1 MALESLDRSPPPFFR
16 VGFAPLTKLIFFS
29 ALSLLLVFGDKQLQ
43 FTKPLRAGLSTL
55 ILPMQWLV
63 LQPGEALSAMGTY
76 FQNLEQA
83 QTNLKAAEL
92 KVLQQSVRSQQ
103 VEQLQI
109 ENQNLRQLMG
119 LQSSMAVTSQTAEVL
134 FDVPDPYNQRIVIDR
149 GQLKNVALG
158 SPVIDAGGVVG
169 QVTRV
174 YPLTSEVTLL
184 TDKDQS
190 YPLTSEVTLLTDKDQ
205 SIPVLNSRTGARNIT
220 SGDVLA
226 GQPMIE
232 LKFVPAS
239 ADVKEGD
246 LLTTSGIDGVYPAG
260 LQVARISHIERRV
273 DISFA
278 RIHASPLAELKGRH
292 VLVLQP
298 SAASALNKGK
308 AP

>member
-29 ALSLLLVFGDKQLQ
+29 ALSVLLMFGDKQLQ
-43 FTKPLRAGLSTL
+43 FTKPIRAGLSTL
-55 ILPMQWLV
+55 IMPVQWLV
-63 LQPGEALSAMGTY
+63 LQPGQVASSVGDY

-83 QTNLKAAEL
+83 QKDLQALQLKQ
-92 KVLQQSVRSQQ
+92 LQQSARAQQ
-103 VEQLQI
+103 VEQLLI
-109 ENQNLRQLMG
+109 ENQNLRQL
-119 LQSSMAVTSQTAEVL
+119 LDLKNAVATPSQVAEIL
-134 FDVPDPYNQRIVIDR
+134 FDVPDPYNQRIVIDK
-149 GQLKNVALG
+149 GQTKEVVMG
-158 SPVIDAGGVVG
+158 SPVIDAGGVIG

-174 YPLTSEVTLL
+174 YPLTAEVTLL
-184 TDKDQS
+184 TDR
-190 YPLTSEVTLLTDKDQ
+190 DQ
-205 SIPVLNSRTGARNIT
+205 SIPVMNSRTGARNIS
-220 SGDVLA
+220 SGNILS
-226 GQPMIE
+226 GTPLIE

-278 RIHASPLAELKGRH
+278 RIHATPLAELKGRH

-298 SAASALNKGK
+298 TGIQANNKGK

>member
-29 ALSLLLVFGDKQLQ
+29 ALSLLLVFGDKQMQ

-55 ILPMQWLV
+55 ILPIQWLV
-63 LQPGEALSAMGTY
+63 LQPGEAVSAMGTY

-190 YPLTSEVTLLTDKDQ
+190 
-205 SIPVLNSRTGARNIT
+205 IPVLNSRTGARNIT

>member
-1 MALESLDRSPPPFFR
+1 M
-16 VGFAPLTKLIFFS
+16 
-29 ALSLLLVFGDKQLQ
+29 
-43 FTKPLRAGLSTL
+43 
-55 ILPMQWLV
+55 
-63 LQPGEALSAMGTY
+63 QPGEALSAIGTY
-76 FQNLEQA
+76 FQSLDQA
-83 QTNLKAAEL
+83 QKNLKAAEL

-109 ENQNLRQLMG
+109 ENQNLRLLME
-119 LQSSMAVTSQTAEVL
+119 LQASIAVSFQTAEVL
-134 FDVPDPYNQRIVIDR
+134 FDVPDPYNQRIVINR
-149 GQLKNVALG
+149 GLLKNVALG

-190 YPLTSEVTLLTDKDQ
+190 
-205 SIPVLNSRTGARNIT
+205 IPVLNSRTGARNIT

-226 GQPMIE
+226 GLPMIE

-246 LLTTSGIDGVYPAG
+246 LLTTSGIDGIYPAG

-298 SAASALNKGK
+298 TSASTLNKGK
-308 AP
+308 TP

>member
-1 MALESLDRSPPPFFR
+1 MALESHDRSPPPFFR

-29 ALSLLLVFGDKQLQ
+29 ALSLLLVVGDKQLQ

-55 ILPMQWLV
+55 ILPIQWLV

-76 FQNLEQA
+76 FQNLDQA
-83 QTNLKAAEL
+83 QTNLKVAEL

-119 LQSSMAVTSQTAEVL
+119 LQSSMVVASQAAEVL

-174 YPLTSEVTLL
+174 
-184 TDKDQS
+184 

-278 RIHASPLAELKGRH
+278 RIHARPLAELKGRH
-292 VLVLQP
+292 VLILQP
-298 SAASALNKGK
+298 SASSALNKGK
-308 AP
+308 TP

>member
-55 ILPMQWLV
+55 ILPIQWLV

-76 FQNLEQA
+76 FQNLDQA

-92 KVLQQSVRSQQ
+92 KLLQQSVRSQQ
-103 VEQLQI
+103 LDQLQI

-119 LQSSMAVTSQTAEVL
+119 LQSSMVVASQAAEVL

-190 YPLTSEVTLLTDKDQ
+190 
-205 SIPVLNSRTGARNIT
+205 IPVLNSRTGARNIT

-226 GQPMIE
+226 GLPMIE

-260 LQVARISHIERRV
+260 LQVARISHIERRA

-292 VLVLQP
+292 VLILQP
-298 SAASALNKGK
+298 SASSALNKGK
-308 AP
+308 TP

>member
-55 ILPMQWLV
+55 ILPIQWLV

-76 FQNLEQA
+76 FQNLDQA
-83 QTNLKAAEL
+83 QTNRKAAEL

-119 LQSSMAVTSQTAEVL
+119 LQSSMAVSSQTAEVL

-149 GQLKNVALG
+149 GQLKNVTLG

-174 YPLTSEVTLL
+174 
-184 TDKDQS
+184 

-226 GQPMIE
+226 GLPMIE

-246 LLTTSGIDGVYPAG
+246 LLTTSGIDGIYPAG

-292 VLVLQP
+292 VLILQP
-298 SAASALNKGK
+298 TAALSTPKGK
-308 AP
+308 TP

>member
-55 ILPMQWLV
+55 ILPIQWLV

-76 FQNLEQA
+76 FQNLDQA

-92 KVLQQSVRSQQ
+92 KLLQQSVRSQQ
-103 VEQLQI
+103 LDQLQI

-119 LQSSMAVTSQTAEVL
+119 LQSSMVVASQAAEVL

-190 YPLTSEVTLLTDKDQ
+190 
-205 SIPVLNSRTGARNIT
+205 IPVLNSRTGARNIT

-226 GQPMIE
+226 GLPMIE

-246 LLTTSGIDGVYPAG
+246 LLTTSGIDGIYPAG

-292 VLVLQP
+292 VLILQP
-298 SAASALNKGK
+298 SASSALNKGK
-308 AP
+308 TP

>member
-1 MALESLDRSPPPFFR
+1 MALDSLDRTPPPFFR

-29 ALSLLLVFGDKQLQ
+29 ALSLLLVFSDKQLQ

-55 ILPMQWLV
+55 ILPVQWLV

-76 FQNLEQA
+76 FQNLDQA

-190 YPLTSEVTLLTDKDQ
+190 
-205 SIPVLNSRTGARNIT
+205 IPVLNSRTGARNIT

-232 LKFVPAS
+232 IKFVPAS

>member
-29 ALSLLLVFGDKQLQ
+29 ALSVLLMFGDKQLQ
-43 FTKPLRAGLSTL
+43 FTKPIRAGLSTL
-55 ILPMQWLV
+55 IMPVQWLV
-63 LQPGEALSAMGTY
+63 LQPGQVASSVADY

-83 QTNLKAAEL
+83 QKNLQTVQLKA
-92 KVLQQSVRSQQ
+92 LQQSARAQQ
-103 VEQLQI
+103 VEQLLI
-109 ENQNLRQLMG
+109 ENQNLRQL
-119 LQSSMAVTSQTAEVL
+119 LDLKNTFATPSQVAEIL
-134 FDVPDPYNQRIVIDR
+134 FDVQDPYNQRIVIDK
-149 GQLKNVALG
+149 GQAKEVALG
-158 SPVIDAGGVVG
+158 SPVIDTGGVIG

-184 TDKDQS
+184 TDR
-190 YPLTSEVTLLTDKDQ
+190 DQ
-205 SIPVLNSRTGARNIT
+205 SIPVMNSRTGARNI
-220 SGDVLA
+220 SGGNILA
-226 GQPMIE
+226 GVPLIE

-278 RIHASPLAELKGRH
+278 RIHATPLAELKGRH

-298 SAASALNKGK
+298 TGIQATGKGK

>member
-1 MALESLDRSPPPFFR
+1 MALDSLDRSPPPFFR
-16 VGFAPLTKLIFFS
+16 VGLAPLTKLIFFS
-29 ALSLLLVFGDKQLQ
+29 ALSLLLMFGDKQLQ

-55 ILPMQWLV
+55 ILPVQWLV
-63 LQPGEALSAMGTY
+63 LQPGEVLSVIGTY
-76 FQNLEQA
+76 FQSLNQA
-83 QTNLKAAEL
+83 QKNLQAAEL
-92 KVLQQSVRSQQ
+92 KMLQQSLRSRQ

-109 ENQNLRQLMG
+109 ENQNLRLLMD
-119 LQSSMAVTSQTAEVL
+119 LQASIAVSFQTAEVL

-184 TDKDQS
+184 TDR
-190 YPLTSEVTLLTDKDQ
+190 DQ
-205 SIPVLNSRTGARNIT
+205 SIHVLNSRTGARNIT
-220 SGDVLA
+220 SGDVMA

-292 VLVLQP
+292 VLILQP
-298 SAASALNKGK
+298 TAVSAPSKGK
-308 AP
+308 TP

>member
-1 MALESLDRSPPPFFR
+1 MALDTLDRSPPPFFR
-16 VGFAPLTKLIFFS
+16 VGLAPLTKLIFFS
-29 ALSLLLVFGDKQLQ
+29 ALSLLLMFGDKQLQ

-55 ILPMQWLV
+55 ILPVQWLV
-63 LQPGEALSAMGTY
+63 LQPGEALSVIGTY
-76 FQNLEQA
+76 FQSLNQA
-83 QTNLKAAEL
+83 QKNLKAAEL
-92 KVLQQSVRSQQ
+92 KMLQQSLRSQQ

-109 ENQNLRQLMG
+109 ENQNLRLLMD
-119 LQSSMAVTSQTAEVL
+119 LQASIPVSFQTAEVL

-184 TDKDQS
+184 TDR
-190 YPLTSEVTLLTDKDQ
+190 DQ

-220 SGDVLA
+220 SGDVMA

-260 LQVARISHIERRV
+260 LQVARISQIERRV

-278 RIHASPLAELKGRH
+278 RIHASPLAELTGRH
-292 VLVLQP
+292 VLILQP
-298 SAASALNKGK
+298 STVSAPSKGK
-308 AP
+308 TP

>member
-29 ALSLLLVFGDKQLQ
+29 ALSVLLMFGDKQLQ
-43 FTKPLRAGLSTL
+43 FTKPIRAGLSTL
-55 ILPMQWLV
+55 IMPVQWLV
-63 LQPGEALSAMGTY
+63 LQPGQVASSVGGY

-83 QTNLKAAEL
+83 QKDLQALQLKQ
-92 KVLQQSVRSQQ
+92 LQQSARAQQ
-103 VEQLQI
+103 VEQLLI
-109 ENQNLRQLMG
+109 ENQNLRQL
-119 LQSSMAVTSQTAEVL
+119 LDLKNTIATPSQVAEIL
-134 FDVPDPYNQRIVIDR
+134 FDVPDPYNQRIVIDK
-149 GQLKNVALG
+149 GQTKEVVMG
-158 SPVIDAGGVVG
+158 SPVIDAGGVIG

-174 YPLTSEVTLL
+174 YPLTAEVTLL
-184 TDKDQS
+184 TDR
-190 YPLTSEVTLLTDKDQ
+190 DQ
-205 SIPVLNSRTGARNIT
+205 SIPVMNSRTGARNIS
-220 SGDVLA
+220 SGNILS
-226 GQPMIE
+226 GTPLIE

-278 RIHASPLAELKGRH
+278 RIHATPLAELKGRH

-298 SAASALNKGK
+298 TGIQANNKGK

>member
-1 MALESLDRSPPPFFR
+1 

-29 ALSLLLVFGDKQLQ
+29 ALSLLLVFGDKQMQ

-55 ILPMQWLV
+55 VLPVQWLV
-63 LQPGEALSAMGTY
+63 LQPGEALSALGKY
-76 FQNLEQA
+76 FQNLDQA
-83 QTNLKAAEL
+83 LHNLKSAEL

-109 ENQNLRQLMG
+109 ENQNLRQLMA
-119 LQSSMAVTSQTAEVL
+119 LQSSVPVRSQAAEVL
-134 FDVPDPYNQRIVIDR
+134 FDVPDPYNQRFVIDR
-149 GQLKNVALG
+149 GQLKDVALG

-174 YPLTSEVTLL
+174 
-184 TDKDQS
+184 

-226 GQPMIE
+226 GVSVIE

-278 RIHASPLAELKGRH
+278 RIHATPLAELKGRH

-298 SAASALNKGK
+298 TSANMSTKGK
-308 AP
+308 TP

>member
-1 MALESLDRSPPPFFR
+1 MALDFLDRSTPPFFR
-16 VGFAPLTKLIFFS
+16 VGLAPLTKLIFFS
-29 ALSLLLVFGDKQLQ
+29 ALSLLLMFGDKQLQ

-55 ILPMQWLV
+55 ILPVQWLV
-63 LQPGEALSAMGTY
+63 LQPGEALSVIGTY
-76 FQNLEQA
+76 FQSLNQA
-83 QTNLKAAEL
+83 QKNLQAAEL
-92 KVLQQSVRSQQ
+92 KMLQQSLRSQQ

-109 ENQNLRQLMG
+109 ENQNLRLLMD
-119 LQSSMAVTSQTAEVL
+119 LQASIAVSFQTAEVL

-184 TDKDQS
+184 TDR
-190 YPLTSEVTLLTDKDQ
+190 DQ
-205 SIPVLNSRTGARNIT
+205 SIHVLNSRTGARNIT
-220 SGDVLA
+220 SGDVMA

-292 VLVLQP
+292 VLILQP
-298 SAASALNKGK
+298 TAASAPSKGK
-308 AP
+308 TP

>member
-1 MALESLDRSPPPFFR
+1 MAPASFDRSPPPFFR

-29 ALSLLLVFGDKQLQ
+29 ALSLLLMFGDKQLQ
-43 FTKPLRAGLSTL
+43 FTKPIRASLSTL
-55 ILPMQWLV
+55 ILPVQWLV
-63 LQPGEALSAMGTY
+63 LQPGQVASAIGDY

-83 QTNLKAAEL
+83 QKNLQAVQLEA
-92 KVLQQSVRSQQ
+92 LQQSTRSQQ
-103 VEQLQI
+103 VEQLLI
-109 ENQNLRQLMG
+109 ENQNLRQL
-119 LQSSMAVTSQTAEVL
+119 LDLKPTFTTSSQVAEVL
-134 FDVPDPYNQRIVIDR
+134 FDVTDPYNQRIVIDK
-149 GQLKNVALG
+149 GEVKNVALG

-174 YPLTSEVTLL
+174 YPFTAEVTLL
-184 TDKDQS
+184 TDR
-190 YPLTSEVTLLTDKDQ
+190 DQ
-205 SIPVLNSRTGARNIT
+205 SIPVVNSRTGARNIT
-220 SGDVLA
+220 RGDILA
-226 GQPMIE
+226 GLPLIE

-260 LQVARISHIERRV
+260 LQVGRISHIERRV

-278 RIHASPLAELKGRH
+278 RIHATPLAEIKGRH

-298 SAASALNKGK
+298 TGSTSAPNGK

>member
-16 VGFAPLTKLIFFS
+16 VGFAPLTKLVFFS
-29 ALSLLLVFGDKQLQ
+29 ALSLLLMFGDQQLQ
-43 FTKPLRAGLSTL
+43 FTKPLRAALSTL
-55 ILPMQWLV
+55 ILPVQWLV
-63 LQPGEALSAMGTY
+63 LQPGQAWSSLGNH
-76 FQNLEQA
+76 FQSLEQA
-83 QTNLKAAEL
+83 QQNLKAAEVKAL
-92 KVLQQSVRSQQ
+92 ELSVRSQQ

-109 ENQNLRQLMG
+109 ENQTLRQLMG
-119 LQSSMAVTSQTAEVL
+119 MSSNLSANFQAAEIL
-134 FDVPDPYNQRIVIDR
+134 FDVPDPYNQRLVINK
-149 GQLKNVALG
+149 GQTNGVALG
-158 SPVIDAGGVVG
+158 SPVIDAGGVIG
-169 QVTRV
+169 QITRL
-174 YPLTSEVTLL
+174 YPMTAEVTLL
-184 TDKDQS
+184 TDQN
-190 YPLTSEVTLLTDKDQ
+190 Q

-220 SGDVLA
+220 NGDMLEGV
-226 GQPMIE
+226 PMIE

-278 RIHASPLAELKGRH
+278 RIHAKPLAQLQGRH

-298 SAASALNKGK
+298 TGAAAAAKGK

>member
-1 MALESLDRSPPPFFR
+1 MALDSLDRSPPPFFR

-29 ALSLLLVFGDKQLQ
+29 ALSLLLIFGDKQLQ

-55 ILPMQWLV
+55 ILPIQWLV
-63 LQPGEALSAMGTY
+63 MQPGEALSAIGTY
-76 FQNLEQA
+76 FQSLDQA
-83 QTNLKAAEL
+83 QKNLKAAEL

-109 ENQNLRQLMG
+109 ENQNLRLLME
-119 LQSSMAVTSQTAEVL
+119 LQASIAVSFQTAEVL
-134 FDVPDPYNQRIVIDR
+134 FDVPDPYNQRIVINR
-149 GQLKNVALG
+149 GLLKNVALG

-190 YPLTSEVTLLTDKDQ
+190 
-205 SIPVLNSRTGARNIT
+205 IPVLNSRTGARNIT

-226 GQPMIE
+226 GLPMIE

-246 LLTTSGIDGVYPAG
+246 LLTTSGIDGIYPAG

-278 RIHASPLAELKGRH
+278 RIHATPLAELKGRH

-298 SAASALNKGK
+298 TSASTVNKGK
-308 AP
+308 TP

>member
-1 MALESLDRSPPPFFR
+1 MALESHDRSPPPFFR

-29 ALSLLLVFGDKQLQ
+29 ALSLLLVVGDKQLQ

-55 ILPMQWLV
+55 ILPIQWLV

-76 FQNLEQA
+76 FQNLDQA
-83 QTNLKAAEL
+83 QTNLKVAEL
-92 KVLQQSVRSQQ
+92 KLLQQSVRSQQ

-119 LQSSMAVTSQTAEVL
+119 LQSSMVVASQAAEVL

-174 YPLTSEVTLL
+174 YPM
-184 TDKDQS
+184 
-190 YPLTSEVTLLTDKDQ
+190 TSEVTLLTDKDQ

-278 RIHASPLAELKGRH
+278 RIHATPLAELKGRH
-292 VLVLQP
+292 VLILQP
-298 SAASALNKGK
+298 SASSALNKGK
-308 AP
+308 TP

>member
-55 ILPMQWLV
+55 ILPIQWLV

-76 FQNLEQA
+76 FQNLDQA

-92 KVLQQSVRSQQ
+92 KLLQQSVRSQQ
-103 VEQLQI
+103 LDQLQI

-119 LQSSMAVTSQTAEVL
+119 LQSSMVVASQAAEVL

-174 YPLTSEVTLL
+174 
-184 TDKDQS
+184 

-278 RIHASPLAELKGRH
+278 RIHAIPLAELKGRH

-308 AP
+308 TP

>member
-55 ILPMQWLV
+55 ILPIQWLV

-76 FQNLEQA
+76 FQNLDQA

-92 KVLQQSVRSQQ
+92 KLLQQSVRSQQ
-103 VEQLQI
+103 LDQLQI

-119 LQSSMAVTSQTAEVL
+119 LQSSMVVASQAAEVL

-158 SPVIDAGGVVG
+158 SPVIDAGGVIG

-174 YPLTSEVTLL
+174 
-184 TDKDQS
+184 

-226 GQPMIE
+226 GLPMIE

-292 VLVLQP
+292 VLILQP
-298 SAASALNKGK
+298 SASSALNKGK
-308 AP
+308 TP

>member
-1 MALESLDRSPPPFFR
+1 MALESLDRPPPPFFR

-55 ILPMQWLV
+55 ILPIQWLV
-63 LQPGEALSAMGTY
+63 IQPGEALSAMGTY
-76 FQNLEQA
+76 FQNLDQA
-83 QTNLKAAEL
+83 QTNLKVAEL

-109 ENQNLRQLMG
+109 ENQSLRQLMG
-119 LQSSMAVTSQTAEVL
+119 LQLSMAVTSQTAEVL

-190 YPLTSEVTLLTDKDQ
+190 
-205 SIPVLNSRTGARNIT
+205 IPVLNSRTGARNIT

-232 LKFVPAS
+232 IKFVPAS

>member
-76 FQNLEQA
+76 FQNLDQA

-184 TDKDQS
+184 TN
-190 YPLTSEVTLLTDKDQ
+190 KDQ

>member
-29 ALSLLLVFGDKQLQ
+29 ALSLILVFGDKQLQ

-190 YPLTSEVTLLTDKDQ
+190 
-205 SIPVLNSRTGARNIT
+205 IPVLNSRTGARNIT

-232 LKFVPAS
+232 IKFVPAS

-298 SAASALNKGK
+298 SAASALSKGK

>member
-29 ALSLLLVFGDKQLQ
+29 ALSLLLVVGDKQLQ

-55 ILPMQWLV
+55 ILPIQWLV

-76 FQNLEQA
+76 FQNLDQA
-83 QTNLKAAEL
+83 QTNLKVAEL

-119 LQSSMAVTSQTAEVL
+119 LQSSMVVASQAAEVL

-174 YPLTSEVTLL
+174 YPM
-184 TDKDQS
+184 
-190 YPLTSEVTLLTDKDQ
+190 TSEVTLLTDKDQ

-246 LLTTSGIDGVYPAG
+246 LLTTSGIDGIYPAG

-278 RIHASPLAELKGRH
+278 RIHATPLAELKGRH
-292 VLVLQP
+292 VLILQP
-298 SAASALNKGK
+298 SASSALNKGK
-308 AP
+308 TP

>member
-1 MALESLDRSPPPFFR
+1 MALNFFDRSTPPFFR
-16 VGFAPLTKLIFFS
+16 VGLAPLTKLIFFS
-29 ALSLLLVFGDKQLQ
+29 ALSLLLMFGDKQLQ

-55 ILPMQWLV
+55 ILPVQWLV
-63 LQPGEALSAMGTY
+63 LQPGEVLSVIGTY
-76 FQNLEQA
+76 FQSLNQA
-83 QTNLKAAEL
+83 QKNLKAAEL
-92 KVLQQSVRSQQ
+92 KILQQSLRSQQ

-109 ENQNLRQLMG
+109 ENQNLRLLMD
-119 LQSSMAVTSQTAEVL
+119 LQASIAVSFQTAEVL

-184 TDKDQS
+184 TDR
-190 YPLTSEVTLLTDKDQ
+190 DQ

-220 SGDVLA
+220 SGDVMA

-239 ADVKEGD
+239 ADVKVGD
-246 LLTTSGIDGVYPAG
+246 FLTTSGIDGVYPAG

-292 VLVLQP
+292 VLILQP
-298 SAASALNKGK
+298 SASSALNKGK
-308 AP
+308 TP

>member
-1 MALESLDRSPPPFFR
+1 MALESLDLSPPPFFR

-29 ALSLLLVFGDKQLQ
+29 ALSLLLVVGDKQLQ

-55 ILPMQWLV
+55 ILPIQWLV
-63 LQPGEALSAMGTY
+63 IQPGEALSAMGTY

-190 YPLTSEVTLLTDKDQ
+190 
-205 SIPVLNSRTGARNIT
+205 IPVLNSRTGARNIT

-232 LKFVPAS
+232 IKFVPAS

>member
-1 MALESLDRSPPPFFR
+1 MALDSLDRSPPPFFR
-16 VGFAPLTKLIFFS
+16 VGLAPLTKLIFFS
-29 ALSLLLVFGDKQLQ
+29 ALSLLLMFGDKQLQ

-55 ILPMQWLV
+55 ILPVQWLV
-63 LQPGEALSAMGTY
+63 LQPGEVLSVIGTY
-76 FQNLEQA
+76 FQSLNQA
-83 QTNLKAAEL
+83 QKNLQAAEL
-92 KVLQQSVRSQQ
+92 KMLQQSLRSQQ

-109 ENQNLRQLMG
+109 ENQNLRLLMD
-119 LQSSMAVTSQTAEVL
+119 LQASIAVSFQTAEVL

-184 TDKDQS
+184 TDRN
-190 YPLTSEVTLLTDKDQ
+190 Q
-205 SIPVLNSRTGARNIT
+205 SIHVLNSRTGARNIT
-220 SGDVLA
+220 SGDVMA

-292 VLVLQP
+292 VLILQP
-298 SAASALNKGK
+298 TAVSAPSKGK
-308 AP
+308 KP

>member
-55 ILPMQWLV
+55 ILPIQWLV
-63 LQPGEALSAMGTY
+63 IQPGEALSAMGTY

-190 YPLTSEVTLLTDKDQ
+190 
-205 SIPVLNSRTGARNIT
+205 IPVLNSRTGARNIT

-232 LKFVPAS
+232 IKFVPAS